1 MTGLELL
8 IPALVAAF
16 GSAAGAIGNSVSTD
30 NTNRAN
36 AEIAEKQRQSQEKL
50 ARKQAFE
57 AKRQRDQTMAQNAL
71 AAKQQSL
78 MQGAD
83 QALQAGA
90 GQSRALSG
98 ASNTIRQ
105 AIQGGR

>member
-1 MTGLELL
+1 MTGLELI
-8 IPALVAAF
+8 IPALIAAF
-16 GSAAGAIGNSVSTD
+16 GSAAGAIGNSVSAD
-30 NTNRAN
+30 ETNRQNAQIAAAN
-36 AEIAEKQRQSQEKL
+36 RASQEKM
-50 ARKQAFE
+50 AREQAFE

-78 MQGAD
+78 MQGAN
-83 QALQAGA
+83 QALEAGQ

-98 ASNTIRQ
+98 ASNTIRN

>member
-8 IPALVAAF
+8 IPALLAAF
-16 GSAAGAIGNSVSTD
+16 GSAAGGIASSEASAQ
-30 NTNRAN
+30 TNRQN
-36 AEIAEKQRQSQEKL
+36 AAIAEQNRISQERM
-50 ARKQAFE
+50 AGQQAFE
-57 AKRQRDQTMAQNAL
+57 QKRQREQTMAQNAL

-83 QALQAGA
+83 QALQAGQ

-98 ASNTIRQ
+98 ASNTIRN